1 MWDKGI
7 GQFTRYIR
15 RANGGPVSLPQEFP
29 QNYQTVTEQ
38 LPFLIEQGR
47 EAERYGSISP
57 PVSSPMAYAA
67 EGFQGIERALEGHPF
82 QFLMPGSGIA
92 QVLERKAYGEDPS
105 AMEYGMAALDMADV
119 TPVGKIV
126 GTAAMFLGPAA
137 ASGRKYI
144 SQLLKREQEG
154 ASPQDIFSEQVSDNK
169 RVFRYDVDG
178 RPRIELD
185 ISEAQLNKDSALH
198 NANTPPRQIRRYQ
211 AEPESTV
218 GKYDIKDFGRVL
230 NEGEM
235 EDLTRRYPFTYSKD
249 FFSAYQKGPLRFG
262 EIIKF
267 PSLLEEYPELAG
279 VRIAS
284 MPPGI
289 KAQGMYVP
297 STQTIYLTQ
306 GTEKQT
312 LSTLLHEAQHWIQ
325 DYEGFPMGASPDDI
339 PKDLQQRLRDMSQ
352 KINQTQKSIENFIA
366 PIVRSSMDVRKGEVT
381 DELVEEEIK
390 KAADAFSSL
399 FKGYEQNKIP
409 NETFSEYV
417 VRREY
422 GRLPDSIK
430 EAPTALRGTSQLLFE
445 SLEPFVKRFDK
456 LEEEAV
462 TLQYQARLAAEQAH
476 KKYTSVAG
484 EVESRNM
491 ERRLADPSLRSLS
504 PNETLD
510 TPIDEIYFKER
521 IPPTS
526 EIFDDYGQIKT
537 PIQEKALG
545 GGVGSLSH
553 IARTM

>member
-7 GQFTRYIR
+7 GIYTKYIR
-15 RANGGPVSLPQEFP
+15 RAEGGPVV
-29 QNYQTVTEQ
+29 QNAQPDPEMTDEE
-38 LPFLIEQGR
+38 L
-47 EAERYGSISP
+47 YGTIAPPESP
-57 PVSSPMAYAA
+57 LMARAA
-67 EGFQGIERALEGHPF
+67 EYFRTAERALEGHPA
-82 QFLMPGSGIA
+82 QFIIPGSGIA
-92 QVLERKAYGEDPS
+92 QVMERKAYGEDPT
-105 AMEYGMAALDMADV
+105 AFEYGMAALDVADV

-137 ASGRKYI
+137 TSGRKYI
-144 SQLLKREQEG
+144 SRLLKREQEG
-154 ASPQDIFSEQVSDNK
+154 ASPQDIFVEQASDNK

-185 ISEAQLNKDSALH
+185 TSEAKLNRDSALY
-198 NANTPPRQIRRYQ
+198 NANTPPREIRSYQ
-211 AEPESTV
+211 ADPESTV
-218 GKYDIKDFGRVL
+218 GKYDMKDFGRIL
-230 NEGEM
+230 NKGEV
-235 EDLTRRYPFTYSKD
+235 EDLTKRYPFTYSKD

-262 EIIKF
+262 EIIEF
-267 PSLLEEYPELAG
+267 PSLLEEYPEIAN

-284 MPPGI
+284 MPRGI

-352 KINQTQKSIENFIA
+352 KINQTQKKLENFLA
-366 PIVRSSMDVRKGEVT
+366 PIVRSSIDVSKGTVT
-381 DELVEEEIK
+381 DELVEEETK

-399 FKGYEQNKIP
+399 FKGYEQNKTP

-430 EAPTALRGTSQLLFE
+430 NAPTALRGTSELLIE
-445 SLEPFVKRFDK
+445 SLEPFIRRFDQ
-456 LEEEAV
+456 LEKEAV

-510 TPIDEIYFKER
+510 TPIEEIYFKER

-526 EIFDDYGQIKT
+526 EIFDDFGQIKT
-537 PIQEKALG
+537 EIQKKALG